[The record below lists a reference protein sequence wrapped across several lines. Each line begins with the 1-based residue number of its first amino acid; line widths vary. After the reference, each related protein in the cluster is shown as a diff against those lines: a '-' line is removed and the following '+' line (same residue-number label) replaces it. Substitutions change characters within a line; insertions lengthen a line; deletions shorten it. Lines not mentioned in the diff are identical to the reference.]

1 LEKLWVHRSLKKAER
16 ELVDSYID
24 LRRFHNQRP

>member
-1 LEKLWVHRSLKKAER
+1 MQRSLKKAEC
-16 ELVDSYID
+16 ELVNSYID